1 MKISA
6 KVANRRGEHSASVQT
21 GENERTVAIAP
32 KQEGLGSSVNGGELL
47 FLALATCFCNDIY
60 REAAKRGMEI
70 RGVQVEVT
78 GEFGGE
84 GEPAR
89 EIRYCASVDASD
101 SREAVLDLMRHTDS
115 VAEIHNTIRRG
126 SAVIFSD
133 CEVREL

>member
-1 MKISA
+1 
-6 KVANRRGEHSASVQT
+6 
-21 GENERTVAIAP
+21 
-32 KQEGLGSSVNGGELL
+32 
-47 FLALATCFCNDIY
+47 
-60 REAAKRGMEI
+60 MEI

-89 EIRYCASVDASD
+89 EIRYCASVDASA

-115 VAEIHNTIRRG
+115 AAEIHNTIRRG

>member
-6 KVANRRGEHSASVQT
+6 KVANRRGEHSTRVQI

-78 GEFGGE
+78 GELGGE

-89 EIRYCASVDASD
+89 EYRYCASVDASA